1 MEVPESTV
9 RRVGYVG
16 EVFFNHLS
24 DGLVFL
30 PLVRLGMGAGLFHL
44 LMVLDFLNLWLGW
57 GLVKFSPSSEQDL
70 PLDLNSWSSLRA
82 CLYFHGI
89 PYIGDANEEG

>member
-24 DGLVFL
+24 DVLGFL
-30 PLVRLGMGAGLFHL
+30 TPGQVGDGGWIVSPVDGGGG
-44 LMVLDFLNLWLGW
+44 VLEFLNLWLGW
-57 GLVKFSPSSEQDL
+57 GLVIFSPSAE
-70 PLDLNSWSSLRA
+70 
-82 CLYFHGI
+82 
-89 PYIGDANEEG
+89 